1 MRGDPVDRAVK
12 IDAQGRVAIPAA
24 MRTRLGLEIG
34 DTLFVHLD
42 EETHGVRLAKAIN
55 PFDLLYEHAVRE
67 YRARKTT
74 NLHDFL
80 GGEIDE
86 PDGDTE

>member
-1 MRGDPVDRAVK
+1 MDRVVK

-24 MRTRLGLEIG
+24 MRNRLGLQAG

-42 EETHGVRLAKAIN
+42 EETQGVRLAKAIN

-67 YRARKTT
+67 YRAGKMTSLR
-74 NLHDFL
+74 DFL
-80 GGEIDE
+80 AGEIDQ